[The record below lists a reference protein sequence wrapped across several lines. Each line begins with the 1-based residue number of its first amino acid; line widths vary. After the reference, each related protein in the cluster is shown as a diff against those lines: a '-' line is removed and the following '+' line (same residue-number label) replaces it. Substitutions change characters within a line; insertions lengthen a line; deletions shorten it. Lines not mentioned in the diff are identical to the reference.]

1 MSTAIPAHAVNDYE
15 ALRDQLFGIGRLD
28 VRSVAYSVFIRR
40 GLAAWTQCRQEL
52 PASLRFEPKASVA
65 VPAADD
71 GTRALLA
78 RLLAHLI
85 LTPKE
90 TPSCQM

>member
-1 MSTAIPAHAVNDYE
+1 MSASIPDHAVNDYE

-28 VRSVAYSVFIRR
+28 VRSVGYSVFIRR
-40 GLAAWTQCRQEL
+40 GLAAWTQCRHER
-52 PASLRFEPKASVA
+52 PAPLRFEPKASVTA
-65 VPAADD
+65 AAADD

-90 TPSCQM
+90 TSSCPM